1 MRLKHIL
8 FLAFFLSTVSGFAQ
22 DESDLSPAESDTVVT
37 EEKHVIQVSGAIVT
51 NDSLR
56 QVIPNVSVY
65 LEGRMNSTIE
75 SGRDG
80 FFSIAAEA
88 NDTIVFNHFGFELEK
103 LWVPDTLEGDEYLSI
118 VTLTWRRYQ
127 LEVVDIYPW
136 PNKKDLIPALMAMR
150 LPTREID
157 IANRNLAIQELKERA
172 EEMGYDAAEISD
184 YVMRSQNYN
193 LYNEGRYYGANGGAA
208 ILGRLTD
215 PFAWSQFFKALER
228 GDFSN

>member
-1 MRLKHIL
+1 MRLKHTL
-8 FLAFFLSTVSGFAQ
+8 FFIFLFTTTLTYAQ
-22 DESDLSPAESDTVVT
+22 VGGNGNDR
-37 EEKHVIQVSGAIVT
+37 HVIQVSGAIVT
-51 NDSLR
+51 NDSAR
-56 QVIPNVSVY
+56 QVIPNVAVY
-65 LEGRMNSTIE
+65 LKGRMNSSIT

-80 FFSIAAEA
+80 FFSIAAQP

-103 LWVPDTLEGDEYLSI
+103 LWVPDTLEGSEYLSI
-118 VTLTWRRYQ
+118 VTLSWNPFQ
-127 LEVVDIYPW
+127 LEEVDIYPW
-136 PNKKDLIPALMAMR
+136 PSRRDLIPSLMAMR

-157 IANRNLAIQELKERA
+157 IAKRNLAIQELKERA

-208 ILGRLTD
+208 ILGRLSD
-215 PFAWSQFFKALER
+215 PFAWGEFFRALER